1 MLELIV
7 IVNENEI
14 DIKDSMIRK
23 KITKGGSHLSACIEF
38 VNDYN
43 IDISDIYNLTSYEIS
58 VEIAKLGHI
67 SIHIENMNMFIYLP
81 KVLSDN
87 QYKWFKE
94 NRSLLSK
101 FNLLLA
107 SIQEDSTV
115 KNIEN
120 DDYEMKSGIN
130 RLYKELKKK
139 ELLKKRIA
147 LQSNI
152 DIKKL

>member
-1 MLELIV
+1 
-7 IVNENEI
+7 
-14 DIKDSMIRK
+14 
-23 KITKGGSHLSACIEF
+23 
-38 VNDYN
+38 
-43 IDISDIYNLTSYEIS
+43 
-58 VEIAKLGHI
+58 
-67 SIHIENMNMFIYLP
+67 MNMFIYLP